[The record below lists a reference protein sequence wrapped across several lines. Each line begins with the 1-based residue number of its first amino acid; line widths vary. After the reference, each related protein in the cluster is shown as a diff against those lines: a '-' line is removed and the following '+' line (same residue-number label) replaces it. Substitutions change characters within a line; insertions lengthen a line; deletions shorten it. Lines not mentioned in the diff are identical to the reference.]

1 MQQDHSQQMY
11 DAGRIHKFL
20 GWDFEIATS
29 GSRAFW
35 QISDGGRSYVAAIES
50 LSFDGPRMTIP
61 ERPIPV
67 DLTPAW
73 PGAPTK
79 PQPSI
84 LTLSHLPPAAHKPS
98 HHIKFHIS
106 SSNSQDRMT
115 FACTTFTGF
124 EQIYSCSWLQPIKV
138 AGHESCSSPPSLH
151 RKSWE
156 QEAGGGCSLWCCSG
170 HRAHPPPL
178 LGWSKRVNHP
188 ALPPDTM
195 CIGHMC
201 MFPAYFVPAACAHL
215 STKGMHGGE
224 AIKHSASP
232 LSLLQQ
238 MKPHVC
244 IYLSS
249 SGWPQN
255 TQDQINWQPSENL
268 GEHF

>member
-11 DAGRIHKFL
+11 DASRIHKFL

-73 PGAPTK
+73 PGAPPQ

-138 AGHESCSSPPSLH
+138 PGHESCSSPPLKESHERRMLVDAAFDVAVCTEH
-151 RKSWE
+151 T
-156 QEAGGGCSLWCCSG
+156 
-170 HRAHPPPL
+170 H
-178 LGWSKRVNHP
+178 WSKRVNHP
-188 ALPPDTM
+188 ALSPR
-195 CIGHMC
+195 HHV
-201 MFPAYFVPAACAHL
+201 FV
-215 STKGMHGGE
+215 
-224 AIKHSASP
+224 
-232 LSLLQQ
+232 
-238 MKPHVC
+238 
-244 IYLSS
+244 
-249 SGWPQN
+249 
-255 TQDQINWQPSENL
+255 
-268 GEHF
+268 

>member
-11 DAGRIHKFL
+11 DASRIHKFL

-73 PGAPTK
+73 PGAAPPK

-138 AGHESCSSPPSLH
+138 AVHESCSSPPSLH

-170 HRAHPPPL
+170 HRAQPPPPL
-178 LGWSKRVNHP
+178 LAGQREWTTLPFSQTPCVLGICACSRHISSQRHVHIWAPKACMPERLLNILLHSSLSCSKWNHIS
-188 ALPPDTM
+188 AFT
-195 CIGHMC
+195 
-201 MFPAYFVPAACAHL
+201 FP
-215 STKGMHGGE
+215 
-224 AIKHSASP
+224 
-232 LSLLQQ
+232 LLGDL
-238 MKPHVC
+238 KTPR
-244 IYLSS
+244 
-249 SGWPQN
+249 
-255 TQDQINWQPSENL
+255 TR
-268 GEHF
+268 

>member
-73 PGAPTK
+73 PGAQPK

-138 AGHESCSSPPSLH
+138 AGHESCSSPPSIESRES
-151 RKSWE
+151 RKLVADAAFDVAVGTE
-156 QEAGGGCSLWCCSG
+156 
-170 HRAHPPPL
+170 P
-178 LGWSKRVNHP
+178 NH
-188 ALPPDTM
+188 
-195 CIGHMC
+195 H
-201 MFPAYFVPAACAHL
+201 H
-215 STKGMHGGE
+215 
-224 AIKHSASP
+224 
-232 LSLLQQ
+232 
-238 MKPHVC
+238 
-244 IYLSS
+244 
-249 SGWPQN
+249 
-255 TQDQINWQPSENL
+255 
-268 GEHF
+268 HFWLVK

>member
-1 MQQDHSQQMY
+1 MQQDHSQQM
-11 DAGRIHKFL
+11 GRIHKFL

-73 PGAPTK
+73 PGAPPK

-138 AGHESCSSPPSLH
+138 AVHESCSSPPSIESRES
-151 RKSWE
+151 RKLVADAAFDVAVGTEPTHHHHFLTSW
-156 QEAGGGCSLWCCSG
+156 
-170 HRAHPPPL
+170 
-178 LGWSKRVNHP
+178 HP
-188 ALPPDTM
+188 ALLPDTM

-201 MFPAYFVPAACAHL
+201 MFPAYLVPAACAHL
-215 STKGMHGGE
+215 STKGMHAGE
-224 AIKHSASP
+224 AIKHSASL

-238 MKPHVC
+238 MKPHFC

-249 SGWPQN
+249 LGDLKTLRTRW
-255 TQDQINWQPSENL
+255 IENQVRI
-268 GEHF
+268 